1 MKSILIGMWPLY
13 IMVILIITSFV
24 YSFKEP
30 AIKQPVITY
39 ATIVQFKSLGK
50 NAVYQYTVNDK
61 TYQFWD
67 YSNESLVL
75 GDRFELIYDKS
86 NPKKNKL
93 LAHRP
98 IFTKEEQSSTT
109 RGRVTKIVR
118 PSNVLYFQ
126 YVVNGFLYTRI
137 QKIER
142 PKKWSDLVFK
152 TGNEYAIEYWVDNPR
167 RAIIHPN

>member
-13 IMVILIITSFV
+13 IIVSLINISFF
-24 YSFKEP
+24 YSFKKP
-30 AIKQPVITY
+30 VIKQPIKTY
-39 ATIVQFKSLGK
+39 ASIVQFKNVGAD
-50 NAVYQYTVNDK
+50 AVYQYIVNDK
-61 TYQFWD
+61 SYQFWG
-67 YSNESLVL
+67 YSNPSLVL
-75 GDRFELIYDKS
+75 GDRFEMIYDKS

-98 IFTKEEQSSTT
+98 IFTKDEQTSII

-118 PSNVLYFQ
+118 INKEMYFQ

-142 PKKWSDLVFK
+142 PKKWNDLVFK
-152 TGNEYAIEYWVDNPR
+152 LGNEYKVEYWVENPR